1 MYSKCYL
8 LNQVMLKQVHYWNS
22 LLRIIYIY
30 PHVYNYTCV
39 MAYISVFIENIFTLF
54 FQKQFPS
61 LNAQYIYKLLSQGIL
76 CYIQNN
82 LTAPNL

>member
-1 MYSKCYL
+1 
-8 LNQVMLKQVHYWNS
+8 
-22 LLRIIYIY
+22 
-30 PHVYNYTCV
+30 

-82 LTAPNL
+82 LTAPNLWTFFCTAPISHLRIWYCLVTR